1 MEEIASLYS
10 DLDSVAKTHSIDSD
24 NLTEIKKVC
33 ANIPFLYPHSIVF
46 LQKIDGRW
54 YVNWNGL
61 LARFDSL
68 LQLSN

>member
-10 DLDSVAKTHSIDSD
+10 DLDSVAKTHNIDSD

-46 LQKIDGRW
+46 LQKIDDRW
-54 YVNWNGL
+54 YVN
-61 LARFDSL
+61 
-68 LQLSN
+68 